1 MSIDIEQ
8 FHGVFFDESDEHLDD
23 MEQLLMSLDIESP
36 DPEELNSIFR
46 AAHSIKGGSGIFGFD
61 ALMNLTHVM
70 ENLLDKARNN
80 ELSITADIVNVLL
93 ETLDVLKDTLNAYR
107 DETPVPEDSIAQRIK
122 ILNEVINGQTTDTA
136 SDSSG
141 APSVQ
146 NENTQNESLQ
156 DDSFGF
162 FDDEPGDPASDSDD
176 SFGFFDDEPVN
187 EVSQEETIQ
196 SNSEDD
202 EGFGFFDDALDESN
216 LTQETSTQKS
226 VKEDEGFG
234 FFDDEETLNTTDMSQ
249 TDKSGSAVAGT
260 TKTGEHQGFG
270 FFEDAPSASNINTSL
285 ESASGNNAQ
294 SANTPSNTATTSSNV
309 KAPTSGAAP
318 TSTQAKT
325 PSKPPAKKSTARE
338 SASIR
343 VDTTKIDAMVNLV
356 GELVITQSMLSMI
369 GQDVEGQVGER
380 LQLAIDELQRNT
392 REIQES
398 VMSMRMLPLTATFNR
413 FPRLVRDLAGKLGKQ
428 VELVLQG
435 GSTEIDKSLIEKI
448 VDPLTHLVRNSID
461 HGIETPE
468 KRAAAGKPEKGTV
481 ILSAE
486 QKGGSIIISIID
498 DGGGLHRDKILDKAR
513 SNGLAVSDDMPDS
526 EVWQLIF
533 QPGFSTAEAITDVS
547 GRGVGMDVVRRNIES
562 IGGRI
567 DIESSAGEG
576 SAFFIHLPLTLAI
589 VDGMCVSVGKQ
600 IFVIPLLNIIESFQP
615 TKQQLKTLGNDTVLY
630 IRDQY
635 WPLVPLYD
643 FMEVEGAALSPT
655 EGIVVLLESSKK
667 RFGILVDA
675 LVGQQQV
682 VIKSLEEHY
691 RKVAG
696 IAGATIMG
704 DGKVALIID
713 ADSIATTYTSSQIEE
728 LLS

>member
-23 MEQLLMSLDIESP
+23 MEQLLMSLDVESP

-80 ELSITADIVNVLL
+80 ELSVTADIVNVLL

-107 DETPVPEDSIAQRIK
+107 DETPVPEDSIAERIK
-122 ILNEVINGQTTDTA
+122 ILNGVINGQSTDAA
-136 SDSSG
+136 SGDGDDASEV
-141 APSVQ
+141 SV
-146 NENTQNESLQ
+146 NAQNESAQ

-162 FDDEPGDPASDSDD
+162 FDDDPNSAIEAADD
-176 SFGFFDDEPVN
+176 SFGFFDNEPVN
-187 EVSQEETIQ
+187 EALSHGDNTK
-196 SNSEDD
+196 SENNDD
-202 EGFGFFDDALDESN
+202 D
-216 LTQETSTQKS
+216 
-226 VKEDEGFG
+226 GFG
-234 FFDDEETLNTTDMSQ
+234 FFDDEISNNTVDAQ
-249 TDKSGSAVAGT
+249 TET
-260 TKTGEHQGFG
+260 TKAETAEVEQGFG
-270 FFEDAPSASNINTSL
+270 FFEDAPSATNINTSL
-285 ESASGNNAQ
+285 EIASSNNAQ
-294 SANTPSNTATTSSNV
+294 SASTQLNTATTSNND
-309 KAPTSGAAP
+309 KAPTSGVAP
-318 TSTQAKT
+318 TTTQAKT
-325 PSKPPAKKSTARE
+325 PPKPPAKKSAARE

-356 GELVITQSMLSMI
+356 GELVITQSMLSLI

-461 HGIETPE
+461 HGIEMPD
-468 KRAAAGKPEKGTV
+468 KRVAAGKPEKGTV

-513 SNGLAVSDDMPDS
+513 SNGLTVSDDMPDS

-567 DIESSAGEG
+567 DIESSVGEG

-643 FMEVEGAALSPT
+643 FMEVEDAALSPT

-667 RFGILVDA
+667 RFGVLVDA

>member
-23 MEQLLMSLDIESP
+23 MEQLLMSLDVESP

-80 ELSITADIVNVLL
+80 ELSVTADIVNVLL

-107 DETPVPEDSIAQRIK
+107 DETPVPEDSIAERIK
-122 ILNEVINGQTTDTA
+122 ILNGVINGQSTDLA
-136 SDSSG
+136 PGDGDNSSEV
-141 APSVQ
+141 SV
-146 NENTQNESLQ
+146 NAQNESAQ

-162 FDDEPGDPASDSDD
+162 FDDEPNSAIEAADD
-176 SFGFFDDEPVN
+176 SFGFFDNEPVN
-187 EVSQEETIQ
+187 EALSHGDNTK
-196 SNSEDD
+196 SENNDD
-202 EGFGFFDDALDESN
+202 D
-216 LTQETSTQKS
+216 
-226 VKEDEGFG
+226 GFG
-234 FFDDEETLNTTDMSQ
+234 FFDDEISNNTVDAQ
-249 TDKSGSAVAGT
+249 TET
-260 TKTGEHQGFG
+260 TKAETAEVEQGFG
-270 FFEDAPSASNINTSL
+270 FFEDAPSATNINTSL
-285 ESASGNNAQ
+285 EIASSNNAQ
-294 SANTPSNTATTSSNV
+294 SASTQSNTATTSNND
-309 KAPTSGAAP
+309 KAPTSGVAP
-318 TSTQAKT
+318 TTTQAKT
-325 PSKPPAKKSTARE
+325 PPKPPAKKSTARE

-356 GELVITQSMLSMI
+356 GELVITQSMLSLI

-461 HGIETPE
+461 HGIEMPD
-468 KRAAAGKPEKGTV
+468 KRVAAGKPEKGTV

-513 SNGLAVSDDMPDS
+513 SNGLTVSDDMPDS

-643 FMEVEGAALSPT
+643 FMEVEDAALSPT

-667 RFGILVDA
+667 RFGVLVDA

>member
-23 MEQLLMSLDIESP
+23 MEQLLMSLDVESP

-80 ELSITADIVNVLL
+80 ELSVTADIVNVLL

-107 DETPVPEDSIAQRIK
+107 DETPVPEDSIAERIK
-122 ILNEVINGQTTDTA
+122 ILNGVINGQSTDAA
-136 SDSSG
+136 SGDGDDASEV
-141 APSVQ
+141 SV
-146 NENTQNESLQ
+146 NAQNESAQ

-162 FDDEPGDPASDSDD
+162 FDDDPNSAIEAADD
-176 SFGFFDDEPVN
+176 SFGFFDDEPVYEALSHGDN
-187 EVSQEETIQ
+187 TK
-196 SNSEDD
+196 SENNDD
-202 EGFGFFDDALDESN
+202 D
-216 LTQETSTQKS
+216 
-226 VKEDEGFG
+226 GFG
-234 FFDDEETLNTTDMSQ
+234 FFDDEISNNTVDAQ
-249 TDKSGSAVAGT
+249 TET
-260 TKTGEHQGFG
+260 TKAETAGVEQGFG
-270 FFEDAPSASNINTSL
+270 FFEDAPSATNINTSL
-285 ESASGNNAQ
+285 EIASSNNAQ
-294 SANTPSNTATTSSNV
+294 SASTQLNTATTSNND
-309 KAPTSGAAP
+309 KAPTSGVAP
-318 TSTQAKT
+318 TTTQAKT
-325 PSKPPAKKSTARE
+325 PPKPPAKKSTARE

-356 GELVITQSMLSMI
+356 GELVITQSMLSLI

-461 HGIETPE
+461 HGIEMPD
-468 KRAAAGKPEKGTV
+468 KRVAAGKPEKGTV

-513 SNGLAVSDDMPDS
+513 SNGLTVSDDMPDS

-643 FMEVEGAALSPT
+643 FMEVEDAALSPT

-667 RFGILVDA
+667 RFGVLVDA

>member
-23 MEQLLMSLDIESP
+23 MEQLLMSLDVESP

-80 ELSITADIVNVLL
+80 ELSVTADIVNVLL

-107 DETPVPEDSIAQRIK
+107 DETPVPEDSIAERIK
-122 ILNEVINGQTTDTA
+122 ILNGVINGQSTDAA
-136 SDSSG
+136 SGDGDDASEV
-141 APSVQ
+141 SV
-146 NENTQNESLQ
+146 NAQNESAQ

-162 FDDEPGDPASDSDD
+162 FDDEPNSAIEAADD

-187 EVSQEETIQ
+187 EALSHGDNTK
-196 SNSEDD
+196 SENNDD
-202 EGFGFFDDALDESN
+202 D
-216 LTQETSTQKS
+216 
-226 VKEDEGFG
+226 GFG
-234 FFDDEETLNTTDMSQ
+234 FFDDEISNNTVDAQ
-249 TDKSGSAVAGT
+249 TET
-260 TKTGEHQGFG
+260 TKAETAGVEQGFG
-270 FFEDAPSASNINTSL
+270 FFEDAPSATNINTSL
-285 ESASGNNAQ
+285 EIASSNNAQ
-294 SANTPSNTATTSSNV
+294 SASTQLNTATTSNND
-309 KAPTSGAAP
+309 KAPTTGVAP
-318 TSTQAKT
+318 TTTQAKT
-325 PSKPPAKKSTARE
+325 PPKPPAKKSTARE

-461 HGIETPE
+461 HGIEMPD
-468 KRAAAGKPEKGTV
+468 KRVAAGKPEKGTV

-513 SNGLAVSDDMPDS
+513 SNGLTVSDDMPDS

-643 FMEVEGAALSPT
+643 FMEVEDAALSPT

-667 RFGILVDA
+667 RFGVLVDA

>member
-23 MEQLLMSLDIESP
+23 MEQLLMSLDVESP

-80 ELSITADIVNVLL
+80 ELSVTADIVNVLL

-107 DETPVPEDSIAQRIK
+107 DETPVPEDSIAERIK
-122 ILNEVINGQTTDTA
+122 ILNGVINGQYTDPA
-136 SDSSG
+136 PGDGDDSSEV
-141 APSVQ
+141 SVNAQ
-146 NENTQNESLQ
+146 NENAQ

-162 FDDEPGDPASDSDD
+162 FDDEPNSAIEAADD

-187 EVSQEETIQ
+187 EVLSHGDNTK
-196 SNSEDD
+196 SENNDD
-202 EGFGFFDDALDESN
+202 D
-216 LTQETSTQKS
+216 
-226 VKEDEGFG
+226 GFG
-234 FFDDEETLNTTDMSQ
+234 FFDDEISNNTVDAQ
-249 TDKSGSAVAGT
+249 TET
-260 TKTGEHQGFG
+260 TKAETAGVEQGFG
-270 FFEDAPSASNINTSL
+270 FFEDAPSATNINTSL
-285 ESASGNNAQ
+285 EIASSNNAQ
-294 SANTPSNTATTSSNV
+294 SASTQLNTATTSNND
-309 KAPTSGAAP
+309 KAPTTGVAP
-318 TSTQAKT
+318 TTTQAKT
-325 PSKPPAKKSTARE
+325 PPKPPAKKSTARE

-461 HGIETPE
+461 HGIEMPD
-468 KRAAAGKPEKGTV
+468 KRVAAGKPEKGTV

-513 SNGLAVSDDMPDS
+513 SNGLTVSDDMPDS

-567 DIESSAGEG
+567 DIESSVGEG

-643 FMEVEGAALSPT
+643 FMEVEDAALSPT

-667 RFGILVDA
+667 RFGVLVDA

>member
-23 MEQLLMSLDIESP
+23 MEQLLMSLDVESP

-80 ELSITADIVNVLL
+80 ELSVTADIVNVLL

-107 DETPVPEDSIAQRIK
+107 DETPVPEDSIAERIK
-122 ILNEVINGQTTDTA
+122 ILNGVINGQSTDAAPGDGDDA
-136 SDSSG
+136 SEV
-141 APSVQ
+141 SV
-146 NENTQNESLQ
+146 NAQNESAQ

-162 FDDEPGDPASDSDD
+162 FDDEPNSAIEAADD

-187 EVSQEETIQ
+187 EVLSHGDNTK
-196 SNSEDD
+196 SENNDD
-202 EGFGFFDDALDESN
+202 D
-216 LTQETSTQKS
+216 
-226 VKEDEGFG
+226 GFG
-234 FFDDEETLNTTDMSQ
+234 FFDDEISNNTVDAQ
-249 TDKSGSAVAGT
+249 TET
-260 TKTGEHQGFG
+260 TKAETAGVEQGFG
-270 FFEDAPSASNINTSL
+270 FFEDAPSATNINTSL
-285 ESASGNNAQ
+285 EIASSNNAQ
-294 SANTPSNTATTSSNV
+294 SASTQLNTATTSNND
-309 KAPTSGAAP
+309 KAPTTGVAP
-318 TSTQAKT
+318 TTTQAKT
-325 PSKPPAKKSTARE
+325 PPKPPAKKSTARE

-356 GELVITQSMLSMI
+356 GELVITQSMLSLI

-461 HGIETPE
+461 HGIEMPD
-468 KRAAAGKPEKGTV
+468 KRVAAGKPEKGTV

-513 SNGLAVSDDMPDS
+513 SNGLTVSDDMPDS

-643 FMEVEGAALSPT
+643 FMEVEDAALSPT

-667 RFGILVDA
+667 RFGVLVDA

>member
-8 FHGVFFDESDEHLDD
+8 FHSVFFDESDEHLDD

-80 ELSITADIVNVLL
+80 ELSITAEIVNVLL

-122 ILNEVINGQTTDTA
+122 ILNEVINGQITDTA
-136 SDSSG
+136 SDPSR

-146 NENTQNESLQ
+146 NENTQNESVQ

-176 SFGFFDDEPVN
+176 SFGFFDDEPLN

-202 EGFGFFDDALDESN
+202 EGFGFFDDALGESN

>member
-23 MEQLLMSLDIESP
+23 MEQLLMSLDVESP

-80 ELSITADIVNVLL
+80 ELSVTADIVNVLL

-107 DETPVPEDSIAQRIK
+107 DETPVPEDSIAERIK
-122 ILNEVINGQTTDTA
+122 ILNGVINGQSTDAA
-136 SDSSG
+136 SGDGDDASEV
-141 APSVQ
+141 SV
-146 NENTQNESLQ
+146 NAQNESAQ

-162 FDDEPGDPASDSDD
+162 FDDEPNSAIEAADD

-187 EVSQEETIQ
+187 EVLSHGDNTK
-196 SNSEDD
+196 SENNDD
-202 EGFGFFDDALDESN
+202 D
-216 LTQETSTQKS
+216 
-226 VKEDEGFG
+226 GFG
-234 FFDDEETLNTTDMSQ
+234 FFDDEISNNTVDAQ
-249 TDKSGSAVAGT
+249 TET
-260 TKTGEHQGFG
+260 TKAETAEVEQGFG
-270 FFEDAPSASNINTSL
+270 FFEDAPSATNINTSL
-285 ESASGNNAQ
+285 EIASSNNAQ
-294 SANTPSNTATTSSNV
+294 SASTQLNTATTSNND
-309 KAPTSGAAP
+309 KAPTTGVAP
-318 TSTQAKT
+318 TTTQAKT
-325 PSKPPAKKSTARE
+325 PPKPPAKKSTARE

-461 HGIETPE
+461 HGIEMPD
-468 KRAAAGKPEKGTV
+468 KRVGAGKPEKGTV

-513 SNGLAVSDDMPDS
+513 SNGLTVSDDMPDS

-643 FMEVEGAALSPT
+643 FMEVEDAALSPT

-667 RFGILVDA
+667 RFGVLVDA

>member
-23 MEQLLMSLDIESP
+23 MEQLLMSLDVESP

-80 ELSITADIVNVLL
+80 ELSVTADIVNVLL

-107 DETPVPEDSIAQRIK
+107 DETPVPEDCIAERIK
-122 ILNEVINGQTTDTA
+122 ILNGVINGQSTDAA
-136 SDSSG
+136 SGDGDDSSEV
-141 APSVQ
+141 SV
-146 NENTQNESLQ
+146 NAQNESAQ

-162 FDDEPGDPASDSDD
+162 FDDEPNSAIEAADD

-187 EVSQEETIQ
+187 EALSHGDNTK
-196 SNSEDD
+196 SENNDD
-202 EGFGFFDDALDESN
+202 D
-216 LTQETSTQKS
+216 
-226 VKEDEGFG
+226 GFG
-234 FFDDEETLNTTDMSQ
+234 FFDDEISNDTVDAQ
-249 TDKSGSAVAGT
+249 TET
-260 TKTGEHQGFG
+260 TKTETAEEEQGFG
-270 FFEDAPSASNINTSL
+270 FFEDAPSATNINTSL
-285 ESASGNNAQ
+285 EIASSNNAQ
-294 SANTPSNTATTSSNV
+294 SASTQLNTATTSNND
-309 KAPTSGAAP
+309 KAPTSGVAP
-318 TSTQAKT
+318 TTTQVKT
-325 PSKPPAKKSTARE
+325 PPKPPAKKSTARE

-461 HGIETPE
+461 HGIEMPD
-468 KRAAAGKPEKGTV
+468 KRVAAGKPEKGTV

-513 SNGLAVSDDMPDS
+513 SNGLTVSDDMPDS

-643 FMEVEGAALSPT
+643 FMEVEDAALSPT

-667 RFGILVDA
+667 RFGVLVDA

>member
-23 MEQLLMSLDIESP
+23 MEQLLMSLDVESP

-80 ELSITADIVNVLL
+80 ELSVTADIVNVLL

-107 DETPVPEDSIAQRIK
+107 DETPVPEDSIAERIK
-122 ILNEVINGQTTDTA
+122 ILNGVINGQYTDPA
-136 SDSSG
+136 PGDGDDSSEV
-141 APSVQ
+141 SVNAQ
-146 NENTQNESLQ
+146 NENAQ

-162 FDDEPGDPASDSDD
+162 FDDEPNSAIEAADD

-187 EVSQEETIQ
+187 EALSHGDNTK
-196 SNSEDD
+196 SENNDD
-202 EGFGFFDDALDESN
+202 D
-216 LTQETSTQKS
+216 
-226 VKEDEGFG
+226 GFG
-234 FFDDEETLNTTDMSQ
+234 FFDDEISNNTVDAQ
-249 TDKSGSAVAGT
+249 TET
-260 TKTGEHQGFG
+260 TKAETAGVEQGFG
-270 FFEDAPSASNINTSL
+270 FFEDAPSATNINTSL
-285 ESASGNNAQ
+285 EIASSNNAQ
-294 SANTPSNTATTSSNV
+294 SASTQLNTATTSNND
-309 KAPTSGAAP
+309 KAPTSGVAP
-318 TSTQAKT
+318 TTTQAKT
-325 PSKPPAKKSTARE
+325 PPKPPAKKSTARE

-461 HGIETPE
+461 HGIEMPD
-468 KRAAAGKPEKGTV
+468 KRVAAGKPEKGTV

-513 SNGLAVSDDMPDS
+513 SNGLTVSDDMPDS

-643 FMEVEGAALSPT
+643 FMEVEDAALSPT

-667 RFGILVDA
+667 RFGVLVDA

>member
-23 MEQLLMSLDIESP
+23 MEQLLMSLDVESP

-80 ELSITADIVNVLL
+80 ELSVTADIVNVLL

-107 DETPVPEDSIAQRIK
+107 DETPVPEDSIAERIK
-122 ILNEVINGQTTDTA
+122 ILNGVINGQSTDAA
-136 SDSSG
+136 SGDGDDASEV
-141 APSVQ
+141 SV
-146 NENTQNESLQ
+146 NAQNESAQ

-162 FDDEPGDPASDSDD
+162 FDDEPNSAIEAADD

-187 EVSQEETIQ
+187 EALSHGDNTK
-196 SNSEDD
+196 SENNDD
-202 EGFGFFDDALDESN
+202 D
-216 LTQETSTQKS
+216 
-226 VKEDEGFG
+226 GFG
-234 FFDDEETLNTTDMSQ
+234 FFDDEISNNTVDAQ
-249 TDKSGSAVAGT
+249 TET
-260 TKTGEHQGFG
+260 TKAETAEVEQGFG
-270 FFEDAPSASNINTSL
+270 FFEDAPSATNINTSL
-285 ESASGNNAQ
+285 EIASSNNAQ
-294 SANTPSNTATTSSNV
+294 SASTQLNTATTSNND
-309 KAPTSGAAP
+309 KAPTSGVAP
-318 TSTQAKT
+318 TSTQVKT
-325 PSKPPAKKSTARE
+325 PPKPPAKKSTARE

-461 HGIETPE
+461 HGIEMPD
-468 KRAAAGKPEKGTV
+468 KRVAAGKPEKGTV

-513 SNGLAVSDDMPDS
+513 SNGLTVSDDMPDS

-643 FMEVEGAALSPT
+643 FMEVEDAALSPT

-667 RFGILVDA
+667 RFGVLVDA

>member
-8 FHGVFFDESDEHLDD
+8 FHSVFFDESDEHLDD
-23 MEQLLMSLDIESP
+23 MEQLLMGLDVESP

-61 ALMNLTHVM
+61 ALMSLTHVM
-70 ENLLDKARNN
+70 ENLLDQARNN
-80 ELSITADIVNVLL
+80 ELCITADIVNVLL

-107 DETPVPEDSIAQRIK
+107 DATPVPEDSIAERVET
-122 ILNEVINGQTTDTA
+122 LNGVINGQSAEPTKIETED
-136 SDSSG
+136 
-141 APSVQ
+141 
-146 NENTQNESLQ
+146 QNESVQ

-162 FDDEPGDPASDSDD
+162 FEDEPVQSKDNEDD
-176 SFGFFDDEPVN
+176 GFGFFDDEPTN
-187 EVSQEETIQ
+187 
-196 SNSEDD
+196 
-202 EGFGFFDDALDESN
+202 A
-216 LTQETSTQKS
+216 STQA
-226 VKEDEGFG
+226 DDGFG
-234 FFDDEETLNTTDMSQ
+234 FFDDEDTSNT
-249 TDKSGSAVAGT
+249 VAEPELS
-260 TKTGEHQGFG
+260 KAEESQGFG
-270 FFEDAPSASNINTSL
+270 FFDDVPSASHINTAS
-285 ESASGNNAQ
+285 ETTKGGEPQSASTSQN
-294 SANTPSNTATTSSNV
+294 STSNTHTKEEKSDTASTPAPA
-309 KAPTSGAAP
+309 KAP
-318 TSTQAKT
+318 AK
-325 PSKPPAKKSTARE
+325 PSAKKSAVRE

-369 GQDVEGQVGER
+369 GQDVDGQVGER

-468 KRAAAGKPEKGTV
+468 KRVAAGKAEKGTV

-498 DGGGLHRDKILDKAR
+498 DGGGLHRDKILEKAR
-513 SNGLAVSDDMPDS
+513 SNGLAVSDDMPDAD
-526 EVWQLIF
+526 VWQLIF
-533 QPGFSTAEAITDVS
+533 QPGFSTADAITDVS

-567 DIESSAGEG
+567 DIESRAGEG

-589 VDGMCVSVGKQ
+589 VDGMCVTVGEQ

-615 TKQQLKTLGNDTVLY
+615 TEQQLKTLGNDTVLY

-643 FMEVEGAALSPT
+643 FMQVEDAAKSPT

>member
-23 MEQLLMSLDIESP
+23 MEQLLMSLDVESP

-80 ELSITADIVNVLL
+80 EIAVTADIVNVLL

-107 DETPVPEDSIAQRIK
+107 DETAIPQENIDERIK
-122 ILNEVINGQTTDTA
+122 ILNGVINEQSTDA
-136 SDSSG
+136 ALGDNG
-141 APSVQ
+141 ALPEISANIQ
-146 NENTQNESLQ
+146 SEGDPDE
-156 DDSFGF
+156 SFGF
-162 FDDEPGDPASDSDD
+162 FDDEPTSAGANSDD
-176 SFGFFDDEPVN
+176 GFGFFDDEPIKEELSYN
-187 EVSQEETIQ
+187 EQAKSERY
-196 SNSEDD
+196 EDD
-202 EGFGFFDDALDESN
+202 
-216 LTQETSTQKS
+216 
-226 VKEDEGFG
+226 GFG
-234 FFDDEETLNTTDMSQ
+234 FFDDEIPHISVASQ
-249 TDKSGSAVAGT
+249 TDASGSAT
-260 TKTGEHQGFG
+260 TETIETETGEEEQGFG
-270 FFEDAPSASNINTSL
+270 FFEDVPSARHINTTL
-285 ESASGNNAQ
+285 ETASSNHSQSPSKQPSSA
-294 SANTPSNTATTSSNV
+294 ATTDLHKTTNKS
-309 KAPTSGAAP
+309 AA
-318 TSTQAKT
+318 SM
-325 PSKPPAKKSTARE
+325 PAKPVAKPSSKKGTVRE

-369 GQDVEGQVGER
+369 GQEVEGQVGER

-461 HGIETPE
+461 HGIEMPD
-468 KRAAAGKPEKGTV
+468 KRVAAGKPEKGTV

-498 DGGGLHRDKILDKAR
+498 DGDGLHRNKILDKAR
-513 SNGLAVSDDMPDS
+513 SNGLAVSDDMPDA

-615 TKQQLKTLGNDTVLY
+615 TNQQLKTLGNDTVLY

-643 FMEVEGAALSPT
+643 FMEVEDAALSPT

-713 ADSIATTYTSSQIEE
+713 ADSIATTYTSSQIKE

>member
-23 MEQLLMSLDIESP
+23 MEQLLMSLDVESP

-80 ELSITADIVNVLL
+80 ELSVTADIVNVLL

-107 DETPVPEDSIAQRIK
+107 DETPVPEDSIAERIK
-122 ILNEVINGQTTDTA
+122 ILNGVINGQYTDPA
-136 SDSSG
+136 PGDGDDSSEV
-141 APSVQ
+141 SVNAQ
-146 NENTQNESLQ
+146 NENAQ

-162 FDDEPGDPASDSDD
+162 FDDEPNSAIEAADD

-187 EVSQEETIQ
+187 EVLSHGDNTK
-196 SNSEDD
+196 SENNDD
-202 EGFGFFDDALDESN
+202 D
-216 LTQETSTQKS
+216 
-226 VKEDEGFG
+226 GFG
-234 FFDDEETLNTTDMSQ
+234 FFDDEISNNTVDAQ
-249 TDKSGSAVAGT
+249 TET
-260 TKTGEHQGFG
+260 TKAETAGVEQGFG
-270 FFEDAPSASNINTSL
+270 FFEDAPSATNINTSL
-285 ESASGNNAQ
+285 EIASSNNAQ
-294 SANTPSNTATTSSNV
+294 SASTQLNTATTSNND
-309 KAPTSGAAP
+309 KAPTSGVAP
-318 TSTQAKT
+318 TTTQAKT
-325 PSKPPAKKSTARE
+325 PPKPPAKKSTARE

-461 HGIETPE
+461 HGIEMPD
-468 KRAAAGKPEKGTV
+468 KRVAAGKPEKGTV

-513 SNGLAVSDDMPDS
+513 SNGLTVSDDMPDS

-643 FMEVEGAALSPT
+643 FMEVEDAALSPT

-667 RFGILVDA
+667 RFGVLVDA

>member
-8 FHGVFFDESDEHLDD
+8 FHSVFFDESDEHLDD
-23 MEQLLMSLDIESP
+23 MEQLLMGLDVESP

-70 ENLLDKARNN
+70 ENLLDQARNN

-107 DETPVPEDSIAQRIK
+107 DATPVPEDSIAERVET
-122 ILNEVINGQTTDTA
+122 LNGVINGQSADTERHA
-136 SDSSG
+136 EPTKIETED
-141 APSVQ
+141 
-146 NENTQNESLQ
+146 QNESAQ
-156 DDSFGF
+156 NDSFGF
-162 FDDEPGDPASDSDD
+162 FDDEPSNTVFEPDD
-176 SFGFFDDEPVN
+176 SFGFFEDEPVQSKDNEDDGFGFFDDEPTN
-187 EVSQEETIQ
+187 
-196 SNSEDD
+196 
-202 EGFGFFDDALDESN
+202 A
-216 LTQETSTQKS
+216 STQA
-226 VKEDEGFG
+226 DDGFG
-234 FFDDEETLNTTDMSQ
+234 FFDDEDTSNT
-249 TDKSGSAVAGT
+249 VAEPELS
-260 TKTGEHQGFG
+260 KAEESQGFG
-270 FFEDAPSASNINTSL
+270 FFDDVPSASHINTAS
-285 ESASGNNAQ
+285 ETAMGGEPQSASTSQNSTSTNHTKAEK
-294 SANTPSNTATTSSNV
+294 SDTASTPAPA
-309 KAPTSGAAP
+309 KAP
-318 TSTQAKT
+318 AK
-325 PSKPPAKKSTARE
+325 PSAKKSAVRE

-369 GQDVEGQVGER
+369 GQDVNGQVGER

-468 KRAAAGKPEKGTV
+468 KRAAAGKAEKGTV

-498 DGGGLHRDKILDKAR
+498 DGGGLHRDKILEKAR
-513 SNGLAVSDDMPDS
+513 SNGLAVSDDMPDAD
-526 EVWQLIF
+526 VWQLIF
-533 QPGFSTAEAITDVS
+533 QPGFSTADAITDVS

-589 VDGMCVSVGKQ
+589 VDGMCVTVGEQ

-615 TKQQLKTLGNDTVLY
+615 TEQQLKTLGNDTVLY

-643 FMEVEGAALSPT
+643 FMQVEDAAKSPT

>member
-23 MEQLLMSLDIESP
+23 MEQLLMSLDVESP

-80 ELSITADIVNVLL
+80 ELSVTADIVNVLL

-107 DETPVPEDSIAQRIK
+107 DETPVPEDSIAERIK
-122 ILNEVINGQTTDTA
+122 ILNGVINGQYTDPA
-136 SDSSG
+136 PGDGDDSSEV
-141 APSVQ
+141 SVNAQ
-146 NENTQNESLQ
+146 NENAQ

-162 FDDEPGDPASDSDD
+162 FDDEPNSAIEAADD

-187 EVSQEETIQ
+187 EVLSHGDNTK
-196 SNSEDD
+196 SENNDD
-202 EGFGFFDDALDESN
+202 D
-216 LTQETSTQKS
+216 
-226 VKEDEGFG
+226 GFG
-234 FFDDEETLNTTDMSQ
+234 FFDDEISNNTVDAQ
-249 TDKSGSAVAGT
+249 TET
-260 TKTGEHQGFG
+260 TKAETAGVEQGFG
-270 FFEDAPSASNINTSL
+270 FFEDAPSATNINTSL
-285 ESASGNNAQ
+285 EIASSNNAQ
-294 SANTPSNTATTSSNV
+294 SASTQLNTATTSNND
-309 KAPTSGAAP
+309 KAPTTGVAP
-318 TSTQAKT
+318 TTT
-325 PSKPPAKKSTARE
+325 PAKKSTARE

-461 HGIETPE
+461 HGIEMPD
-468 KRAAAGKPEKGTV
+468 KRVAAGKPEKGTV

-513 SNGLAVSDDMPDS
+513 SNGLTVSDDMPDS

-643 FMEVEGAALSPT
+643 FMEVEDAALSPT

-667 RFGILVDA
+667 RFGVLVDA

>member
-23 MEQLLMSLDIESP
+23 MEQLLMSLDVESP

-80 ELSITADIVNVLL
+80 ELSVTADIVNVLL

-107 DETPVPEDSIAQRIK
+107 DETPVPEDSIAERIK
-122 ILNEVINGQTTDTA
+122 ILNGVINGQSTDAAPGDGDDA
-136 SDSSG
+136 SEV
-141 APSVQ
+141 SV
-146 NENTQNESLQ
+146 NAQNESAQ

-162 FDDEPGDPASDSDD
+162 FDDDPNSAIEAADD
-176 SFGFFDDEPVN
+176 SFGFFDNEPVN
-187 EVSQEETIQ
+187 EALSHGDNTK
-196 SNSEDD
+196 SENNDD
-202 EGFGFFDDALDESN
+202 D
-216 LTQETSTQKS
+216 
-226 VKEDEGFG
+226 GFG
-234 FFDDEETLNTTDMSQ
+234 FFDDEISNNTVDAQ
-249 TDKSGSAVAGT
+249 TET
-260 TKTGEHQGFG
+260 TKAETAEVEQGFG
-270 FFEDAPSASNINTSL
+270 FFEDAPSATNINTSL
-285 ESASGNNAQ
+285 EIASSNNAQ
-294 SANTPSNTATTSSNV
+294 SASTQSNTATTSNND
-309 KAPTSGAAP
+309 KAPTSGVAP
-318 TSTQAKT
+318 TTTQAKT
-325 PSKPPAKKSTARE
+325 PPKPPAKKSAARE

-356 GELVITQSMLSMI
+356 GELVITQSMLSLI

-461 HGIETPE
+461 HGIEMPD
-468 KRAAAGKPEKGTV
+468 KRVAAGKPEKGTV

-643 FMEVEGAALSPT
+643 FMEVEDAALSPT

-667 RFGILVDA
+667 RFGVLVDA

>member
-23 MEQLLMSLDIESP
+23 MEQLLMSLDVESP

-80 ELSITADIVNVLL
+80 ELSVTADIVNVLL

-107 DETPVPEDSIAQRIK
+107 DETPVPEDSIAERIK
-122 ILNEVINGQTTDTA
+122 ILNGVINGQSTDAA
-136 SDSSG
+136 SGDGDDASEV
-141 APSVQ
+141 SV
-146 NENTQNESLQ
+146 NAQNESAQ

-162 FDDEPGDPASDSDD
+162 FDDDPNSAIEAADD
-176 SFGFFDDEPVN
+176 SFGFFDNEPVN
-187 EVSQEETIQ
+187 EALSHGDNTK
-196 SNSEDD
+196 SENNDD
-202 EGFGFFDDALDESN
+202 D
-216 LTQETSTQKS
+216 
-226 VKEDEGFG
+226 GFG
-234 FFDDEETLNTTDMSQ
+234 FFDDEISNNTVDAQ
-249 TDKSGSAVAGT
+249 TET
-260 TKTGEHQGFG
+260 TKAETAEVEQGFG
-270 FFEDAPSASNINTSL
+270 FFEDAPSATNINTSL
-285 ESASGNNAQ
+285 EIASSNNAQ
-294 SANTPSNTATTSSNV
+294 SASTQSNTATTSNND
-309 KAPTSGAAP
+309 KAPTSGVAP
-318 TSTQAKT
+318 TTTQAKT
-325 PSKPPAKKSTARE
+325 PPKPPAKKSAARE

-356 GELVITQSMLSMI
+356 GELVITQSMLSLI

-461 HGIETPE
+461 HGIEMPD
-468 KRAAAGKPEKGTV
+468 KRVAAGKPEKGTV

-513 SNGLAVSDDMPDS
+513 SNGLTVSDDMPDS

-567 DIESSAGEG
+567 DIESSVGEG

-643 FMEVEGAALSPT
+643 FMEVEDAALSPT

-667 RFGILVDA
+667 RFGVLVDA

>member
-23 MEQLLMSLDIESP
+23 MEQLLMSLDVESP

-80 ELSITADIVNVLL
+80 ELSVTADIVNVLL

-107 DETPVPEDSIAQRIK
+107 DETPVPEDSIAERIK
-122 ILNEVINGQTTDTA
+122 ILNGVINGQSTDAAPGDGDDA
-136 SDSSG
+136 SEV
-141 APSVQ
+141 SV
-146 NENTQNESLQ
+146 NAQNESAQ

-162 FDDEPGDPASDSDD
+162 FDDEPNSAIEAADD

-187 EVSQEETIQ
+187 EALSHGDNTK
-196 SNSEDD
+196 SENNDD
-202 EGFGFFDDALDESN
+202 D
-216 LTQETSTQKS
+216 
-226 VKEDEGFG
+226 GFG
-234 FFDDEETLNTTDMSQ
+234 FFDDEISNNTVDAQ
-249 TDKSGSAVAGT
+249 TET
-260 TKTGEHQGFG
+260 TKAETAGVEQGFG
-270 FFEDAPSASNINTSL
+270 FFEDAPSATNINTSL
-285 ESASGNNAQ
+285 EIASSNNAQ
-294 SANTPSNTATTSSNV
+294 SASTQLNTATTSNND
-309 KAPTSGAAP
+309 KAPTTGVAP
-318 TSTQAKT
+318 TTTQAKT
-325 PSKPPAKKSTARE
+325 PPKPPAKKSTARE

-461 HGIETPE
+461 HGIEMPD
-468 KRAAAGKPEKGTV
+468 KRVAAGKPEKGTV

-513 SNGLAVSDDMPDS
+513 SNGLTVSDDMPDS

-643 FMEVEGAALSPT
+643 FMEVEDAALSPT

-667 RFGILVDA
+667 RFGVLVDA

>member
-23 MEQLLMSLDIESP
+23 MEQLLMSLDVESP

-80 ELSITADIVNVLL
+80 ELSVTADIVNVLL

-107 DETPVPEDSIAQRIK
+107 DETPVPEDSIAERIK
-122 ILNEVINGQTTDTA
+122 ILNGVINGQSTDAAPGDGDDA
-136 SDSSG
+136 SEV
-141 APSVQ
+141 SV
-146 NENTQNESLQ
+146 NAQNESAQ

-162 FDDEPGDPASDSDD
+162 FDDEPNSAIEAADD

-187 EVSQEETIQ
+187 EALSHGDNTE
-196 SNSEDD
+196 SENNDD
-202 EGFGFFDDALDESN
+202 D
-216 LTQETSTQKS
+216 
-226 VKEDEGFG
+226 GFG
-234 FFDDEETLNTTDMSQ
+234 FFDDEISNNTVDAQ
-249 TDKSGSAVAGT
+249 TET
-260 TKTGEHQGFG
+260 TKAETAEVEQGFG
-270 FFEDAPSASNINTSL
+270 FFEDAPSATNINTSL
-285 ESASGNNAQ
+285 EIASSNNAQ
-294 SANTPSNTATTSSNV
+294 SASTQLNTATTSNND
-309 KAPTSGAAP
+309 KAPTSGVAP
-318 TSTQAKT
+318 TTTQAKT
-325 PSKPPAKKSTARE
+325 PPKPPAKKSAARE

-356 GELVITQSMLSMI
+356 GELVITQSMLSLI

-461 HGIETPE
+461 HGIEMPD
-468 KRAAAGKPEKGTV
+468 KRVAAGKPEKGTV

-513 SNGLAVSDDMPDS
+513 SNGLTVSDDMPDS

-643 FMEVEGAALSPT
+643 FMEVEDAALSPT

-667 RFGILVDA
+667 RFGVLVDA